1 MKLPSKGAA
10 TPELCDWII
19 EMQMSK
25 DFRTGWLLLLLR
37 DGPGY
42 GYDLR
47 RALHA
52 RELEFDR
59 AVIYRGLRQ
68 MESAGLI
75 ASRWT
80 TSESGPRRR
89 VYRLT
94 DAGHAELARIATEI
108 RTAREG
114 HDAFLR
120 VYGHARPNGD

>member
-1 MKLPSKGAA
+1 MKLPSKDAA
-10 TPELCDWII
+10 AAELCDWII
-19 EMQMSK
+19 DVQMSK

-47 RALHA
+47 RELHA

-68 MESAGLI
+68 MESSGLI
-75 ASRWT
+75 ASHWT

-94 DAGHAELARIATEI
+94 DAGNAELARIAAEI
-108 RTAREG
+108 RTARAE

-120 VYGHARPNGD
+120 VYEHAGADGG